1 MKRTKE
7 DAGQTRQAILDASF
21 EVINEK
27 GFERMTRDDIANRMG
42 MTRGAVNWHFKSKE
56 EIYFSLLQNILDRL
70 EVERKKY
77 QSDYSISAEERLTKL
92 YLMPIRNVK
101 LFLFVNRIPHYL
113 LGKPEFSIIEK
124 RMHQNRITFL
134 IYLEEVLSEMERKSG
149 NPMKKPKDKVAQTLY
164 LVYEGLHSRNSWNT
178 SMVEFSEKEVW
189 EILSNIID

>member
-7 DAGQTRQAILDASF
+7 NAGQTRQAILDASF

-70 EVERKKY
+70 EIERKKY
-77 QSDYSISAEERLTKL
+77 QNDYSISVEERLTKL

-124 RMHQNRITFL
+124 RMHQNRIIFL
-134 IYLEEVLSEMERKSG
+134 TYLEEILSEMERKSG
-149 NPMKKPKDKVAQTLY
+149 NPIKKSKDKVAQTLY

-178 SMVEFSEKEVW
+178 SMVEFSEKEIW
-189 EILSNIID
+189 EILSNIIY